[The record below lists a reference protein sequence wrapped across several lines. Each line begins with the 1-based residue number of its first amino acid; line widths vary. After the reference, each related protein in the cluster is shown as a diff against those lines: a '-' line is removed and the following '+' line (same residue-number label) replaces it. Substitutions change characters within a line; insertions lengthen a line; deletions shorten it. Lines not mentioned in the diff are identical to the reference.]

1 MMECTVL
8 LTMKDGKM
16 ESRRELIAGK
26 GLMSECEGVAQ
37 NAYNLY
43 PEAEKVVVRVYG
55 NDKEKFQKTFICSEL
70 TNKQIR
76 EINDWVVDIDVDV
89 DDLESAKY
97 VSNIYGVEPQYAVG
111 GYDYDEDEYWSRQL
125 EKALSYLDGDM
136 AYEYFDFAHSED
148 DDEAEEERL
157 HNQVLAVLKA
167 ELEGYDVIGRGEI

>member
-1 MMECTVL
+1 MFKYVAEIEMKNGRKFQSFGFSENRPNYADFVAIARDFYTDYPEAKSVVVSL
-8 LTMKDGKM
+8 YKDGK
-16 ESRRELIAGK
+16 ETF
-26 GLMSECEGVAQ
+26 
-37 NAYNLY
+37 
-43 PEAEKVVVRVYG
+43 
-55 NDKEKFQKTFICSEL
+55 KETFICSEL

-89 DDLESAKY
+89 DDLESVKY

-157 HNQVLAVLKA
+157 HNQVVAVLKA
-167 ELEGYDVIGRGEI
+167 ELDEYDVIGRE